1 MTNPP
6 AYQYYAAD
14 FDEDTASWECDEVGI
29 YQRLLNYSWINGWK
43 PNEGL
48 PDDLKRLA
56 RIARCSYKKFQK
68 GWTII
73 SKKFFLNGN
82 GFLINRRLEEQ
93 RTITLTWRKK
103 SKEGGKR
110 SARLRAAKR
119 KGTHTEEQWLLL
131 ISAANSVCPRC
142 KSITGHFD
150 KDHVIPI
157 YQGGSDSIENIQPL
171 CAKCN
176 SQKGP
181 ERTDYFKEQRLR
193 VIQPPLQ
200 PPLQPKGQP
209 KGNSSSSSS
218 SSIKDKRK
226 NIKKESLNQIQ
237 QESFNLFWKAYP
249 YKKSIGQAE
258 KAWKKINPDE
268 GLLTTMLTK
277 IEKAKKSKEWLKDNG
292 EYIPHPATWLNAKG
306 WEDED
311 VEVTGGQTQ
320 GTRMACKKCGDN
332 GQYAG
337 IDESGLCTSCRIK

>member
-209 KGNSSSSSS
+209 KGNSSSS
-218 SSIKDKRK
+218 
-226 NIKKESLNQIQ
+226 
-237 QESFNLFWKAYP
+237 
-249 YKKSIGQAE
+249 
-258 KAWKKINPDE
+258 
-268 GLLTTMLTK
+268 
-277 IEKAKKSKEWLKDNG
+277 
-292 EYIPHPATWLNAKG
+292 
-306 WEDED
+306 
-311 VEVTGGQTQ
+311 
-320 GTRMACKKCGDN
+320 
-332 GQYAG
+332 
-337 IDESGLCTSCRIK
+337 